1 MRSYFVKESSP
12 SIDLSEELER
22 LTKLAKPDDL
32 SRE

>member
-1 MRSYFVKESSP
+1 MRSYFVKEPNP
-12 SIDLSEELER
+12 SVDLREELER